1 MNEWVNE
8 TALGFWATRCSRAC
22 PQVERRARYGQ

>member
-8 TALGFWATRCSRAC
+8 TTLGFCATRRFRAC
-22 PQVERRARYGQ
+22 SQVERRARYGQ